1 MTFRMTAKVHGRLD
15 ADLTV
20 APGETVAVLG
30 PNGAGKSTLLAAAAG
45 LLRPDDGTVRL
56 GDRVLFGHDGGRQPW
71 APPHWVPAHQRGVAL
86 LAQEALLFPHLSVL
100 DNVAFA
106 PRSAGEPR
114 ARSRETAR
122 RWLAE
127 VDALDLA
134 GRRPGQL
141 SGGQAQRVAVAR
153 ALAADPELLLLD
165 EPMAALD
172 IHAAPQLR
180 RVLKRVLAR
189 RSAVIVTHDV
199 LDALMLA
206 DRIVVLEKGRI
217 VEEGPVREVL
227 GRPRSAFAAGLA
239 GLNLLT
245 GTVTPDGLLVSGPGA
260 AGGQAVSG
268 TPDGEAL
275 AGEPGVAAFPPSAVS
290 VFLELP
296 HGSPRNCL
304 PVAIT
309 ELEPHAGRIRVHA
322 EELAADITPAASAEL
337 GLEPGTQ
344 VFFVVKSAEVQVYG
358 A

>member
-1 MTFRMTAKVHGRLD
+1 MSFTMSARVDGRLD
-15 ADLTV
+15 AALTV
-20 APGETVAVLG
+20 APGETVAVFG
-30 PNGAGKSTLLAAAAG
+30 PNGAGKSTLLAVAAG
-45 LLRPDDGTVRL
+45 LLRPDAGSARL
-56 GDRVLFGHDGGRQPW
+56 GDRQLFATGDGGRQHRV
-71 APPHWVPAHQRGVAL
+71 PPHWFPPHRRGVAL

-106 PRSAGEPR
+106 PRSGGKSR
-114 ARSRETAR
+114 AESRKAAR
-122 RWLAE
+122 HWLGE
-127 VDALDLA
+127 VDALELA
-134 GRRPGQL
+134 ERRPAQL

-153 ALAADPELLLLD
+153 ALAAEPELLLLD

-180 RVLKRVLAR
+180 RVLKRVLAG

-206 DRIVVLEKGRI
+206 DRVVVLERGR
-217 VEEGPVREVL
+217 VSEEGPVREVL

-239 GLNLLT
+239 GLNLMT
-245 GTVTPDGLLVSGPGA
+245 GTVTAAGLLA
-260 AGGQAVSG
+260 AGGQLVTG
-268 TPDGEAL
+268 TPDGEAA

-296 HGSPRNCL
+296 HGSPRNCF
-304 PVAIT
+304 PVTVT
-309 ELEPHAGRIRVHA
+309 ELEPHAGRIRVRA
-322 EELAADITPAASAEL
+322 GELSADITPAASAEL
-337 GLEPGTQ
+337 GLEPGMR

>member
-1 MTFRMTAKVHGRLD
+1 MTFRMTALVHGRLD
-15 ADLTV
+15 ADFTV

-30 PNGAGKSTLLAAAAG
+30 PNGAGKSTLLAVAAG
-45 LLRPDDGTVRL
+45 LLKPDAGSARL
-56 GDRVLFGHDGGRQPW
+56 GDKVLFERDGGKHGWVPPRW
-71 APPHWVPAHQRGVAL
+71 VPPHLRGVAL

-106 PRSAGEPR
+106 PRTAGQSR
-114 ARSRETAR
+114 AESRETAR

-134 GRRPGQL
+134 ARRPGQL

-153 ALAADPELLLLD
+153 ALAAEPELLLLD

-172 IHAAPQLR
+172 IHGAPQLR
-180 RVLKRVLAR
+180 RVLKRVLAG
-189 RSAVIVTHDV
+189 RSAVIVTHEV

-206 DRIVVLEKGRI
+206 DRIVVLEGGRI

-239 GLNLLT
+239 GLNLLA
-245 GTVTPDGLLVSGPGA
+245 GTVTAEGLLVSGF
-260 AGGQAVSG
+260 GGLSG
-268 TPDGEAL
+268 TALSGMFDGEAA

-290 VFLELP
+290 VFPELP

-304 PVAIT
+304 PVVIT
-309 ELEPHAGRIRVHA
+309 ELEPHAGGIRVRA
-322 EELAADITPAASAEL
+322 GELAADITPAASAEL
-337 GLEPGTQ
+337 GLEPGMA

>member
-1 MTFRMTAKVHGRLD
+1 MTFRMTARVHGRLD
-15 ADLTV
+15 AEFTV

-45 LLRPDDGTVRL
+45 LVKPHGGSIRL
-56 GDRVLFGHDGGRQPW
+56 GDKVLFAHDGGRQ
-71 APPHWVPAHQRGVAL
+71 HWVPPHLRGVAL

-189 RSAVIVTHDV
+189 RSALIVTHDV

-322 EELAADITPAASAEL
+322 GELAADITPAASAEL

-344 VFFVVKSAEVQVYG
+344 VFFVVKSAEVQLYG